1 MKRGTFMALT
11 VQDFKDILNV
21 GIQLTVEKDDNKL
34 LNTIVEKGMQITNCD
49 AGTLYLYEDDVLKF
63 RIMRTISQNVY
74 RGLDGT
80 PITDIPPVP
89 FKEENVCAY
98 TAIHRK
104 VVNIAD
110 VYASDEFDF
119 SGPKRYDAM
128 TGFRTQSM
136 LVIPV
141 ENTTGELIGVFQMIN
156 AQDEAGNVI
165 PFDSQYEIIIRS
177 LGSLAA
183 VELSNIQYT
192 QQIKKQLHSFVEAM
206 ATAIDERT
214 PYNGSHTRNVAK
226 YATILAKK
234 MDEKTANGEFDEVFD
249 EDRIERLQLAAL
261 LHDIGKM
268 IIPRSVMNRA
278 TRMDK
283 DMAAFEDRI
292 ALLKCYYEID
302 FLKGKISEDIY
313 KERELLLTDIIE
325 FVHRIDNVGFLQQE
339 DFDCVQE
346 FATLYYEKEDGE
358 KVFYITERE
367 RECLSVRKGT
377 LTDEDRKIMES
388 HVTMTAKILSK
399 VYFSQN
405 YINVPRWAAE
415 HHEYLDGSGYPNHIK
430 GEELDVETRILAIA
444 DIYDALTASDRPYKP
459 PMPKAKA
466 CAILHS
472 MANEGKL
479 EDRFVSWLEEA
490 VMSEEEEK

>member
-1 MKRGTFMALT
+1 MALT

-21 GIQLTVEKDDNKL
+21 GIQLTVEKDGNKL
-34 LNTIVEKGMQITNCD
+34 LNTIVDKGMQITNCD
-49 AGTLYLYEDDVLKF
+49 ASTLYLYEDNVLKF
-63 RIMRTISQNVY
+63 RIMRTISQNVC
-74 RGLDGT
+74 RGVDGE

-104 VVNIAD
+104 VVNIED
-110 VYASDEFDF
+110 VYHSEEFDF

-141 ENTTGELIGVFQMIN
+141 ENNTGDLIGVLQMMN
-156 AQDEAGNVI
+156 AQDENGNVI
-165 PFDSQYEIIIRS
+165 PFDPQYEIIIRS

-183 VELSNIQYT
+183 IELSNIQYVEE
-192 QQIKKQLHSFVEAM
+192 IKEQLHSFVEAM

-214 PYNGSHTRNVAK
+214 PYNGSHTRKVAE

-234 MDEKTANGEFDEVFD
+234 INEKYEVGECEEAFDDERLEK
-249 EDRIERLQLAAL
+249 LQLAAL

-268 IIPRSVMNRA
+268 IVPRSVMNRA
-278 TRMDK
+278 TRMDR
-283 DMAAFEDRI
+283 DMAALEDRL
-292 ALLKCYYEID
+292 ALLTCYYEID
-302 FLKGKISEDIY
+302 ALKGKITTEEYEEKEALLKDI
-313 KERELLLTDIIE
+313 LE

-339 DFDCVQE
+339 DFDRVQE
-346 FATLYYEKEDGE
+346 IAKMYYEKEDGE
-358 KVFYITERE
+358 KVYYITERE
-367 RECLSVRKGT
+367 RVCLSVRKGT
-377 LTDEDRKIMES
+377 LTDEDRTIMES

-399 VYFSQN
+399 VHFNKN
-405 YINVPRWAAE
+405 YIDVPRWAAE
-415 HHEYLDGSGYPNHIK
+415 HHEYLNGSGYPNHIN
-430 GEELDVETRILAIA
+430 GEQLDTETRILAIA

-472 MANEGKL
+472 MVKEGKL
-479 EDRFVSWLEEA
+479 EGRFVDWLEEA
-490 VMSEEEEK
+490 VMAEE

>member
-1 MKRGTFMALT
+1 MALT
-11 VQDFKDILNV
+11 IQDFKDILNV

-49 AGTLYLYEDDVLKF
+49 ASTLYLYEDGVLKF
-63 RIMRTISQNVY
+63 RIMRTISQNVC
-74 RGLDGT
+74 RGVDGE

-104 VVNIAD
+104 VVNIED
-110 VYASDEFDF
+110 VYHSDEFDF

-141 ENTTGELIGVFQMIN
+141 ENNTGDLIGVLQMMN
-156 AQDEAGNVI
+156 AQDENGTVI
-165 PFDSQYEIIIRS
+165 PFDPQFEIVIRS

-183 VELSNIQYT
+183 IELTNIQYV
-192 QQIKKQLHSFVEAM
+192 QEIKEQLHSFVEAM

-234 MDEKTANGEFDEVFD
+234 IDEKTRLGECDEVFD
-249 EDRIERLQLAAL
+249 EDRLERLQLAAL

-278 TRMDK
+278 TRMDR
-283 DMAAFEDRI
+283 DMHALEDRI
-292 ALLKCYYEID
+292 ALLQCYYEID
-302 FLKGKISEDIY
+302 YLKNKITEEEYKAKDALLKDIV
-313 KERELLLTDIIE
+313 E

-339 DFDCVQE
+339 DYDRVQE
-346 FATLYYEKEDGE
+346 IATMYYEKEDGE
-358 KVFYITERE
+358 KVYYITEQE
-367 RECLSVRKGT
+367 RVCLSVRKGT
-377 LTDEDRKIMES
+377 LTDDDRKIMES

-399 VYFSQN
+399 VHFNKN
-405 YINVPRWAAE
+405 YIDVPRWAAE
-415 HHEYLDGSGYPNHIK
+415 HHECLNGSGYPNHIS
-430 GEELDVETRILAIA
+430 GDQLDTETRILAIA

-466 CAILHS
+466 CAILHN
-472 MANEGKL
+472 MVDEGKL
-479 EDRFVSWLEEA
+479 EGRFVDWLEEA
-490 VMSEEEEK
+490 VMAEE

>member
-1 MKRGTFMALT
+1 MGLT

-49 AGTLYLYEDDVLKF
+49 ASTLYLYEDDVLKF
-63 RIMRTISQNVY
+63 RIMRTLSQNVC
-74 RGLDGT
+74 RGVDGE

-98 TAIHRK
+98 TAIHRR
-104 VVNIAD
+104 VVNISD
-110 VYASDEFDF
+110 VYDSDEFDF

-136 LVIPV
+136 LVIPI
-141 ENTTGELIGVFQMIN
+141 ENTTGELIGVLQMIN
-156 AQDEAGNVI
+156 AQDENGTVI
-165 PFDSQYEIIIRS
+165 PFDPQFEIIIRS

-183 VELSNIQYT
+183 VELSNIQYV
-192 QQIKKQLHSFVEAM
+192 QEIKEQLHSFVEAM

-234 MDEKTANGEFDEVFD
+234 IDEKAKAGECDEVFD
-249 EDRIERLQLAAL
+249 EDRLERLQLAAL

-268 IIPRSVMNRA
+268 IVPRSVMNRA
-278 TRMDK
+278 TRMDR
-283 DMAAFEDRI
+283 DMAALEDRF

-302 FLKGKISEDIY
+302 FLKGKITEAQY
-313 KERELLLTDIIE
+313 KETEALLTDIVD

-339 DFDCVQE
+339 DFDRVQE
-346 FATLYYEKEDGE
+346 IAKLYYEKEDGE

-367 RECLSVRKGT
+367 RVCLSVRKGT
-377 LTDEDRKIMES
+377 LTDEDRKIMEG

-399 VYFSQN
+399 VHFNKHYT
-405 YINVPRWAAE
+405 NVPRWAAE
-415 HHEYLDGSGYPNHIK
+415 HHEYLDGSGYPNHIS
-430 GEELDVETRILAIA
+430 GEQLDTETRILAIA

-472 MANEGKL
+472 MAQEGKL
-479 EDRFVSWLEEA
+479 EERFVGWLEEA
-490 VMSEEEEK
+490 VMNEEYIL

>member
-1 MKRGTFMALT
+1 MALT
-11 VQDFKDILNV
+11 VQDFKDILKV
-21 GIQLTVEKDDNKL
+21 GIQLTVEKDGNKL
-34 LNTIVEKGMQITNCD
+34 LNTIVDKGMQITNCD
-49 AGTLYLYEDDVLKF
+49 ASTLYLYEDNVLKF
-63 RIMRTISQNVY
+63 RIMRTISQNVC
-74 RGLDGT
+74 RGVDGE

-104 VVNIAD
+104 VVNIED
-110 VYASDEFDF
+110 VYHSEEFDF

-141 ENTTGELIGVFQMIN
+141 ENNTGDLIGVLQMMN
-156 AQDEAGNVI
+156 AQDENGNVI
-165 PFDSQYEIIIRS
+165 PFDPQYEIIIRS

-183 VELSNIQYT
+183 IELSNIQYVEE
-192 QQIKKQLHSFVEAM
+192 IKEQLHSFVEAM

-214 PYNGSHTRNVAK
+214 PYNGSHTRKVAE

-234 MDEKTANGEFDEVFD
+234 INEKYEAGECEEAFDE
-249 EDRIERLQLAAL
+249 ERLEKLQLAAL

-268 IIPRSVMNRA
+268 IVPRSVMNRA
-278 TRMDK
+278 TRMDR
-283 DMAAFEDRI
+283 DMAALEDRL
-292 ALLKCYYEID
+292 ALLTCYYEID
-302 FLKGKISEDIY
+302 ALKGKITTDEYEEKAALLKDI
-313 KERELLLTDIIE
+313 LE

-339 DFDCVQE
+339 DFDRVQE
-346 FATLYYEKEDGE
+346 IAKMYYEKEDGE
-358 KVFYITERE
+358 RVYYITERE
-367 RECLSVRKGT
+367 RVCLSVRKGT
-377 LTDEDRKIMES
+377 LTDEDRAIMES

-399 VYFSQN
+399 VHFNKN
-405 YINVPRWAAE
+405 YIDVPRWAAE
-415 HHEYLDGSGYPNHIK
+415 HHEYLNGSGYPNHIN
-430 GEELDVETRILAIA
+430 GEQLDTETRILAIA

-472 MANEGKL
+472 MVEEGKL
-479 EDRFVSWLEEA
+479 EGRFVDWLEEA
-490 VMSEEEEK
+490 VMAEE

>member
-1 MKRGTFMALT
+1 MALT

-21 GIQLTVEKDDNKL
+21 GIQLTVEKDGNKL
-34 LNTIVEKGMQITNCD
+34 LNTIVDKGMQITNCD
-49 AGTLYLYEDDVLKF
+49 ASTLYLYEDDVLKF
-63 RIMRTISQNVY
+63 RIMRTISQNVC
-74 RGLDGT
+74 RGVDGE

-104 VVNIAD
+104 VVNIED
-110 VYASDEFDF
+110 VYHSEEFDF

-141 ENTTGELIGVFQMIN
+141 ENNTGDLIGVLQMMN
-156 AQDEAGNVI
+156 AQDENGNVI
-165 PFDSQYEIIIRS
+165 PFDPQYEIIIRS

-183 VELSNIQYT
+183 IELSNIQYVEE
-192 QQIKKQLHSFVEAM
+192 IKEQLHSFVEAM

-214 PYNGSHTRNVAK
+214 PYNGSHTRKVAE

-234 MDEKTANGEFDEVFD
+234 INEKYEAGECEEAFDDERLEK
-249 EDRIERLQLAAL
+249 LQLAAL

-268 IIPRSVMNRA
+268 IVPRSVMNRA
-278 TRMDK
+278 TRMDR
-283 DMAAFEDRI
+283 DMAALEDRL
-292 ALLKCYYEID
+292 ALLTCYYEID
-302 FLKGKISEDIY
+302 ALKGKITTEEYEEKAALLKDI
-313 KERELLLTDIIE
+313 LE

-339 DFDCVQE
+339 DFDRVQE
-346 FATLYYEKEDGE
+346 IAKMYYEKEDGE
-358 KVFYITERE
+358 KVYYITERE
-367 RECLSVRKGT
+367 RVCLSVRKGT
-377 LTDEDRKIMES
+377 LTDEDRTIMES

-399 VYFSQN
+399 VHFNKN
-405 YINVPRWAAE
+405 YTDVPRWAAE
-415 HHEYLDGSGYPNHIK
+415 HHEYLNGSGYPNHIN
-430 GEELDVETRILAIA
+430 GEQLDTETRILAIA

-472 MANEGKL
+472 MVEEGKL
-479 EDRFVSWLEEA
+479 EGRFVDWLEEA
-490 VMSEEEEK
+490 VMTEE

>member
-1 MKRGTFMALT
+1 MGLT
-11 VQDFKDILNV
+11 VQDFRDILTV
-21 GIQLTVEKDDNKL
+21 GIQLTVEKDSNKL

-49 AGTLYLYEDDVLKF
+49 ASTLYLYEDDVLKF
-63 RIMRTISQNVY
+63 RIMRTLSQNVY
-74 RGLDGT
+74 RGVEGE

-104 VVNIAD
+104 VINIED
-110 VYASDEFDF
+110 VYDSEEFDF

-141 ENTTGELIGVFQMIN
+141 ENNTGELIGVLQMMN
-156 AQDEAGNVI
+156 AQDENGNVI
-165 PFDSQYEIIIRS
+165 PFDPQFEIIIRS

-183 VELSNIQYT
+183 IELTNIQYVEE
-192 QQIKKQLHSFVEAM
+192 IKAQLHSFVEAM

-214 PYNGSHTRNVAK
+214 PYNGSHTRKVAE

-234 MDEKTANGEFDEVFD
+234 INEKYQAGEIEEGFD
-249 EDRIERLQLAAL
+249 EDRLERLQLAAL

-283 DMAAFEDRI
+283 DMKALEDRF
-292 ALLKCYYEID
+292 ALLACYYEID
-302 FLKGKISEDIY
+302 FLKGKISEDAY
-313 KERELLLTDIIE
+313 QEKNALLKDIVDFI
-325 FVHRIDNVGFLQQE
+325 HRIDNVGFLQQE
-339 DFDCVQE
+339 DFDRVQE
-346 FATLYYEKEDGE
+346 IAAMYYEKEDGE
-358 KVFYITERE
+358 KIYYITERE
-367 RECLSVRKGT
+367 RVCLSVRKGT
-377 LTDEDRKIMES
+377 LTEDDRKIMES
-388 HVTMTAKILSK
+388 HVVMTAKILSK
-399 VYFSQN
+399 VRFNKN
-405 YINVPRWAAE
+405 YANVPRWAAE
-415 HHEYLDGSGYPNHIK
+415 HHEYLDGSGYPNHLTA
-430 GEELDVETRILAIA
+430 EQLDTETRILTIS

-472 MANEGKL
+472 MASEGKL
-479 EDRFVSWLEEA
+479 EERFVDWLEEA
-490 VMSEEEEK
+490 VMADE

>member
-1 MKRGTFMALT
+1 MALT

-21 GIQLTVEKDDNKL
+21 GIQLTVEKDGNKL
-34 LNTIVEKGMQITNCD
+34 LNTIVDKGMQITNCD
-49 AGTLYLYEDDVLKF
+49 ASTLYLYEDDVLKF
-63 RIMRTISQNVY
+63 RIMRTISQNVC
-74 RGLDGT
+74 RGVDGE

-104 VVNIAD
+104 VVNIED
-110 VYASDEFDF
+110 VYHSEEFDF

-141 ENTTGELIGVFQMIN
+141 ENNTGDLIGVLQMMN
-156 AQDEAGNVI
+156 AQDENGIVI
-165 PFDSQYEIIIRS
+165 PFDPQYEIIIRS

-183 VELSNIQYT
+183 IELSNIQYVEE
-192 QQIKKQLHSFVEAM
+192 IKEQLHSFVEAM

-214 PYNGSHTRNVAK
+214 PYNGSHTRKVAE

-234 MDEKTANGEFDEVFD
+234 INEKYEAGECEEAFDDERLEK
-249 EDRIERLQLAAL
+249 LQLAAL

-268 IIPRSVMNRA
+268 IVPRSVMNRA
-278 TRMDK
+278 TRMDR
-283 DMAAFEDRI
+283 DMAALEDRL
-292 ALLKCYYEID
+292 ALLTCYYEID
-302 FLKGKISEDIY
+302 ALKGKITTEEYEEKAALLKDI
-313 KERELLLTDIIE
+313 LE

-339 DFDCVQE
+339 DFDRVQE
-346 FATLYYEKEDGE
+346 IAKMYYEKEDGE
-358 KVFYITERE
+358 KVYYITERE
-367 RECLSVRKGT
+367 RVCLSVRKGT
-377 LTDEDRKIMES
+377 LTDEDRTIMES

-399 VYFSQN
+399 VHFNKN
-405 YINVPRWAAE
+405 YTDVPRWAAE
-415 HHEYLDGSGYPNHIK
+415 HHEYLNGSGYPNHIN
-430 GEELDVETRILAIA
+430 GEQLDTETRILAIA

-472 MANEGKL
+472 MVEEGKL
-479 EDRFVSWLEEA
+479 EGRFVDWLEEA
-490 VMSEEEEK
+490 VMTEE

>member
-1 MKRGTFMALT
+1 MGLT
-11 VQDFKDILNV
+11 VQNFKDILNV
-21 GIQLTVEKDDNKL
+21 GIQLTVEKDGNKL

-49 AGTLYLYEDDVLKF
+49 ASTLYLYEDDVLKF
-63 RIMRTISQNVY
+63 RIMRTVSQNVC
-74 RGLDGT
+74 RGKDGEE
-80 PITDIPPVP
+80 ITDIPPVP

-104 VVNIAD
+104 VVNIED
-110 VYASDEFDF
+110 VYNSDEFDF

-141 ENTTGELIGVFQMIN
+141 ENNTGELIGVLQMMN
-156 AQDEAGNVI
+156 AQDEDGNVI
-165 PFDSQYEIIIRS
+165 PFDPQYEIIIRS

-183 VELSNIQYT
+183 IELTNIQYV
-192 QQIKKQLHSFVEAM
+192 QEIKEQLHSFVEAM

-214 PYNGSHTRNVAK
+214 PYNGSHTRKVAE
-226 YATILAKK
+226 YATVLARKIN
-234 MDEKTANGEFDEVFD
+234 EKYQLGETEEFFDD
-249 EDRIERLQLAAL
+249 DRMERLQLAAL

-278 TRMDK
+278 TRLDG
-283 DMAAFEDRI
+283 DMATLEDRI

-302 FLKGKISEDIY
+302 YLKQKITEQEY
-313 KERELLLTDIIE
+313 TEKETLLDDIIE
-325 FVHRIDNVGFLQQE
+325 FVHRIDSVGFLQEE

-346 FATLYYEKEDGE
+346 LATMYYEKQDGE
-358 KVFYITERE
+358 KVYYITERE
-367 RECLSVRKGT
+367 RVCLSVRKGT

-399 VYFSQN
+399 VHFNKN
-405 YINVPRWAAE
+405 YLDVPRWAAE
-415 HHEYLDGSGYPNHIK
+415 HHEYLNGSGYPNHIRGK
-430 GEELDVETRILAIA
+430 QLDVETRILAIA

-472 MANEGKL
+472 MVEEGKL
-479 EDRFVSWLEEA
+479 EERFVDWLEEA
-490 VMSEEEEK
+490 VMTDSCSK

>member
-1 MKRGTFMALT
+1 MALT

-21 GIQLTVEKDDNKL
+21 GIQLTVEKDGNKL
-34 LNTIVEKGMQITNCD
+34 LNTIVDKGMQITNCD
-49 AGTLYLYEDDVLKF
+49 ASTLYLYEDNVLKF
-63 RIMRTISQNVY
+63 RIMRTISQNVC
-74 RGLDGT
+74 RGADGE

-104 VVNIAD
+104 VVNIED
-110 VYASDEFDF
+110 VYHSEEFDF

-141 ENTTGELIGVFQMIN
+141 ENNTGDLIGVLQMMN
-156 AQDEAGNVI
+156 AQDENGNVI
-165 PFDSQYEIIIRS
+165 PFDPQYEIIIRS

-183 VELSNIQYT
+183 IELSNIQYVEE
-192 QQIKKQLHSFVEAM
+192 IKEQLHSFVEAM

-214 PYNGSHTRNVAK
+214 PYNGSHTRKVAE

-234 MDEKTANGEFDEVFD
+234 INEKYEAGECEEAFDDERLEK
-249 EDRIERLQLAAL
+249 LQLAAL

-268 IIPRSVMNRA
+268 IVPRSVMNRA
-278 TRMDK
+278 TRMDR
-283 DMAAFEDRI
+283 DMAALEDRL
-292 ALLKCYYEID
+292 ALLTCYYEID
-302 FLKGKISEDIY
+302 ALKGKITTEEYEEKAALLKDI
-313 KERELLLTDIIE
+313 LE

-339 DFDCVQE
+339 DFDRVQE
-346 FATLYYEKEDGE
+346 IAKMYYEKEGGE
-358 KVFYITERE
+358 KVYYITERE
-367 RECLSVRKGT
+367 RVCLSVRKGT
-377 LTDEDRKIMES
+377 LTDEDRTIMES

-399 VYFSQN
+399 VHFNKN
-405 YINVPRWAAE
+405 YIDVPRWAAE
-415 HHEYLDGSGYPNHIK
+415 HHEYLNGSGYPNHIN
-430 GEELDVETRILAIA
+430 GEQLDTETRILAIA

-472 MANEGKL
+472 MVEEGKL
-479 EDRFVSWLEEA
+479 EGRFVDWLEEA
-490 VMSEEEEK
+490 VMAEE

>member
-1 MKRGTFMALT
+1 MALT

-21 GIQLTVEKDDNKL
+21 GIQLTVEKDGNKL
-34 LNTIVEKGMQITNCD
+34 LNTIVDKGMQITNCD
-49 AGTLYLYEDDVLKF
+49 ASTLYLYEDNVLKF
-63 RIMRTISQNVY
+63 RIMRTISQNVC
-74 RGLDGT
+74 RGADGE

-104 VVNIAD
+104 VVNIED
-110 VYASDEFDF
+110 VYHSEEFDF

-141 ENTTGELIGVFQMIN
+141 ENNTGDLIGVLQMMN
-156 AQDEAGNVI
+156 AQDENGNVI
-165 PFDSQYEIIIRS
+165 PFDPQYEIIIRS

-183 VELSNIQYT
+183 IELSNIQYVEE
-192 QQIKKQLHSFVEAM
+192 IKEQLHSFVEAM

-214 PYNGSHTRNVAK
+214 PYNGSHTRKVAE

-234 MDEKTANGEFDEVFD
+234 INEKYEAGECEEAFDDERLEK
-249 EDRIERLQLAAL
+249 LQLAAL

-268 IIPRSVMNRA
+268 IVPRSVMNRA
-278 TRMDK
+278 TRMDR
-283 DMAAFEDRI
+283 DMAALEDRL
-292 ALLKCYYEID
+292 ALLTCYYEID
-302 FLKGKISEDIY
+302 ALKGKITTDEYEEKAALLKDI
-313 KERELLLTDIIE
+313 LE

-339 DFDCVQE
+339 DFDRVQE
-346 FATLYYEKEDGE
+346 IAKMYYEKEDGE
-358 KVFYITERE
+358 KVYYITERE
-367 RECLSVRKGT
+367 RVCLSVRKGT
-377 LTDEDRKIMES
+377 LTDEDRAIMES

-399 VYFSQN
+399 VHFNKN
-405 YINVPRWAAE
+405 YIDVPRWAAE
-415 HHEYLDGSGYPNHIK
+415 HHEYLNGSGYPNHIN
-430 GEELDVETRILAIA
+430 GEQLDTETRILAIA

-472 MANEGKL
+472 MVEEGKL
-479 EDRFVSWLEEA
+479 EGRFVDWLEEA
-490 VMSEEEEK
+490 VMAEE

>member
-1 MKRGTFMALT
+1 MALT
-11 VQDFKDILNV
+11 IQDFKDILNV

-34 LNTIVEKGMQITNCD
+34 LGTIVEKGMQITNCD
-49 AGTLYLYEDDVLKF
+49 ASTLYLYEDDVLKF
-63 RIMRTISQNVY
+63 RIMKTLSQNVS
-74 RGLDGT
+74 RGLDGQ

-110 VYASDEFDF
+110 VYDSDEFDF

-141 ENTTGELIGVFQMIN
+141 ENNTGELIGVLQMMN
-156 AQDEAGNVI
+156 AQDENGNVI
-165 PFDSQYEIIIRS
+165 PFDPQYEIIIRS

-183 VELSNIQYT
+183 IELANIRYLHE
-192 QQIKKQLHSFVEAM
+192 IKAQLHSFVEAM

-214 PYNGSHTRNVAK
+214 PYNGSHTRKVAE
-226 YATILAKK
+226 YATLLA
-234 MDEKTANGEFDEVFD
+234 EKINEKHLLGEVEEEFD
-249 EDRIERLQLAAL
+249 EDRLERLQLAAL

-278 TRMDK
+278 TRLDG
-283 DMAAFEDRI
+283 DMKALEDRF
-292 ALLKCYYEID
+292 ALLACYYEID
-302 FLKGKISEDIY
+302 FLKGKLTETEYQEKETLLKDIV
-313 KERELLLTDIIE
+313 E

-339 DFDCVQE
+339 DFDRVQE
-346 FATLYYEKEDGE
+346 IAKLYYEKEDGE
-358 KVFYITERE
+358 KIFYFTERE
-367 RECLSVRKGT
+367 RVCLSVRKGT
-377 LTDEDRKIMES
+377 LTDEDRKTMES

-399 VYFSQN
+399 VYFNKN
-405 YINVPRWAAE
+405 YVDVPRWAAE

-430 GEELDVETRILAIA
+430 GDQLDTETRILAIA

-459 PMPKAKA
+459 PMPKEKA

-479 EDRFVSWLEEA
+479 EERLVGWLEEA
-490 VMSEEEEK
+490 VMQY

>member
-1 MKRGTFMALT
+1 MALT
-11 VQDFKDILNV
+11 VQDFKDILTV

-34 LNTIVEKGMQITNCD
+34 LDTIVEKGMQITNCD
-49 AGTLYLYEDDVLKF
+49 ASTLYLYEDDVLKF
-63 RIMRTISQNVY
+63 RIMRTISQNVC
-74 RGLDGT
+74 RGLDGQ

-110 VYASDEFDF
+110 VYDSDEFDF

-136 LVIPV
+136 LVIPI
-141 ENTTGELIGVFQMIN
+141 ENNTGELIGVLQMMN

-165 PFDSQYEIIIRS
+165 PFDPQFEIIIRS

-183 VELSNIQYT
+183 IELANIRYVHE
-192 QQIKKQLHSFVEAM
+192 IKAQLHSFVEAM

-214 PYNGSHTRNVAK
+214 PYNGSHTRKVAE
-226 YATILAKK
+226 YATLLA
-234 MDEKTANGEFDEVFD
+234 EKINEKNKLGEIEEEFD
-249 EDRIERLQLAAL
+249 EDRLERLQLAAL

-268 IIPRSVMNRA
+268 IVPRSVMNRA
-278 TRMDK
+278 TRLDG
-283 DMAAFEDRI
+283 DMKALEDRF
-292 ALLKCYYEID
+292 ALLACYYEID
-302 FLKGKISEDIY
+302 FLKGKITETGYQEKETLLKDIV
-313 KERELLLTDIIE
+313 E

-339 DFDCVQE
+339 DYDRVQE
-346 FATLYYEKEDGE
+346 IAALYYEKEDGE
-358 KVFYITERE
+358 KVFYFTERE
-367 RECLSVRKGT
+367 RVCLSVRKGT

-399 VYFSQN
+399 VYFNKN
-405 YINVPRWAAE
+405 YVDVPRWAAE

-430 GEELDVETRILAIA
+430 GDQLDTETRILAIA
-444 DIYDALTASDRPYKP
+444 DIYDALTARDRPYKP
-459 PMPKAKA
+459 PMPKEKA

-479 EDRFVSWLEEA
+479 EERLVGWLEEA
-490 VMSEEEEK
+490 VMQD

>member
-1 MKRGTFMALT
+1 MALT
-11 VQDFKDILNV
+11 IQDFKDILNV

-49 AGTLYLYEDDVLKF
+49 ASTLYLYEDGVLKF
-63 RIMRTISQNVY
+63 RIMRTISQNVC
-74 RGLDGT
+74 RGVDGE

-104 VVNIAD
+104 VVNIED
-110 VYASDEFDF
+110 VYHSDEFDF

-141 ENTTGELIGVFQMIN
+141 ENNTGDLIGVLQMMN
-156 AQDEAGNVI
+156 AQDENGTVI
-165 PFDSQYEIIIRS
+165 PFDPQFEIVIRS

-183 VELSNIQYT
+183 IELTNIQYV
-192 QQIKKQLHSFVEAM
+192 QEIKEQLHSFVEAM

-234 MDEKTANGEFDEVFD
+234 IDEKTRLGECDEVFD
-249 EDRIERLQLAAL
+249 EDRLERLQLAAL

-283 DMAAFEDRI
+283 DMAALEDRI

-302 FLKGKISEDIY
+302 ALKGKVSRRNIQRKSS
-313 KERELLLTDIIE
+313 IINGY
-325 FVHRIDNVGFLQQE
+325 HRF
-339 DFDCVQE
+339 CSS
-346 FATLYYEKEDGE
+346 Y
-358 KVFYITERE
+358 
-367 RECLSVRKGT
+367 
-377 LTDEDRKIMES
+377 
-388 HVTMTAKILSK
+388 
-399 VYFSQN
+399 
-405 YINVPRWAAE
+405 
-415 HHEYLDGSGYPNHIK
+415 
-430 GEELDVETRILAIA
+430 
-444 DIYDALTASDRPYKP
+444 
-459 PMPKAKA
+459 
-466 CAILHS
+466 
-472 MANEGKL
+472 
-479 EDRFVSWLEEA
+479 
-490 VMSEEEEK
+490 

>member
-1 MKRGTFMALT
+1 MALT

-21 GIQLTVEKDDNKL
+21 GIQLTVEKDGNKL
-34 LNTIVEKGMQITNCD
+34 LNTIVDKGMQITNCD
-49 AGTLYLYEDDVLKF
+49 ASTLYLYEDNVLKF
-63 RIMRTISQNVY
+63 RIMRTISQNVC
-74 RGLDGT
+74 RGADGE

-104 VVNIAD
+104 VVNIED
-110 VYASDEFDF
+110 VYHSEEFDF

-141 ENTTGELIGVFQMIN
+141 ENNTGDLIGVLQMMN
-156 AQDEAGNVI
+156 AQDENGNVI
-165 PFDSQYEIIIRS
+165 PFDPQYEIIIRS

-183 VELSNIQYT
+183 IELSNIQYVEE
-192 QQIKKQLHSFVEAM
+192 IKEQLHSFVEAM

-214 PYNGSHTRNVAK
+214 PYNGSHTRKVAE

-234 MDEKTANGEFDEVFD
+234 INEKYEAGECEEAFDDERLEK
-249 EDRIERLQLAAL
+249 LQLAAL

-268 IIPRSVMNRA
+268 IVPRSVMNRA
-278 TRMDK
+278 TRMDR
-283 DMAAFEDRI
+283 DMAALEDRL
-292 ALLKCYYEID
+292 ALLTCYYEID
-302 FLKGKISEDIY
+302 ALKGKITTEEYEEKAALLKDI
-313 KERELLLTDIIE
+313 LE

-339 DFDCVQE
+339 DFDRVQE
-346 FATLYYEKEDGE
+346 IAKMYYKKEDGE
-358 KVFYITERE
+358 KVYYITERE
-367 RECLSVRKGT
+367 RVCLSVRKGT
-377 LTDEDRKIMES
+377 LTDEDRAIMES

-399 VYFSQN
+399 VHFNKN
-405 YINVPRWAAE
+405 YIDVPRWAAE
-415 HHEYLDGSGYPNHIK
+415 HHEYLNGSGYPNHIN
-430 GEELDVETRILAIA
+430 GEQLDTETRILAIA

-466 CAILHS
+466 SAILHS
-472 MANEGKL
+472 MVEEGKL
-479 EDRFVSWLEEA
+479 EGRFVDWLEEA
-490 VMSEEEEK
+490 VMAEE

>member
-1 MKRGTFMALT
+1 MALT

-21 GIQLTVEKDDNKL
+21 GIQLTVEKDGNKL
-34 LNTIVEKGMQITNCD
+34 LNTIVDKGMQITNCD
-49 AGTLYLYEDDVLKF
+49 ASTLYLYEDGVLKF
-63 RIMRTISQNVY
+63 RIMRTISQNVC
-74 RGLDGT
+74 RGVEGE

-104 VVNIAD
+104 VVNIED
-110 VYASDEFDF
+110 VYHSEEFDF

-141 ENTTGELIGVFQMIN
+141 ENNTGDLIGVLQMMN
-156 AQDEAGNVI
+156 AQDENGNVI
-165 PFDSQYEIIIRS
+165 PFDPQYEIIIRS

-183 VELSNIQYT
+183 IELSNIQYVEE
-192 QQIKKQLHSFVEAM
+192 IKEQLHSFVEAM

-214 PYNGSHTRNVAK
+214 PYNGSHTRKVAE

-234 MDEKTANGEFDEVFD
+234 INEKYEAGECEEAFDDERLEK
-249 EDRIERLQLAAL
+249 LQLAAL

-268 IIPRSVMNRA
+268 IVPRSVMNRA
-278 TRMDK
+278 TRMDR
-283 DMAAFEDRI
+283 DMAALEDRL
-292 ALLKCYYEID
+292 ALLTCYYEID
-302 FLKGKISEDIY
+302 ALKGKITTEEYEEKAALLKDI
-313 KERELLLTDIIE
+313 LE

-339 DFDCVQE
+339 DFDRVQE
-346 FATLYYEKEDGE
+346 IAKMYYEKEDGE
-358 KVFYITERE
+358 KVYYITERE
-367 RECLSVRKGT
+367 RVCLSVRKGT
-377 LTDEDRKIMES
+377 LTDEDRAIMES

-399 VYFSQN
+399 VHFNKN
-405 YINVPRWAAE
+405 YIDVPRWAAE
-415 HHEYLDGSGYPNHIK
+415 HHEYLNGSGYPNHIN
-430 GEELDVETRILAIA
+430 GEQLDTETRILAIA

-472 MANEGKL
+472 MVEEGKL
-479 EDRFVSWLEEA
+479 EGRFVDWLEEA
-490 VMSEEEEK
+490 VMAEE

>member
-1 MKRGTFMALT
+1 MGLT
-11 VQDFKDILNV
+11 VENLKDILNV
-21 GIQLTVEKDDNKL
+21 GIELTIEKDDNKL

-49 AGTLYLYEDDVLKF
+49 ASTLYLYEDDVLKF

-74 RGLDGT
+74 RGIDGE

-98 TAIHRK
+98 TAIHRR

-110 VYASDEFDF
+110 VYQSEEFDF

-141 ENTTGELIGVFQMIN
+141 ENNVGELIGVLQMIN
-156 AQDEAGNVI
+156 AQDEQGNVI
-165 PFDSQYEIIIRS
+165 PFDEQFEIVIRS

-183 VELSNIQYT
+183 IELSNIQYVEE
-192 QQIKKQLHSFVEAM
+192 IKAQLHSFVEAM

-214 PYNGSHTRNVAK
+214 PYNGSHTRKVAE
-226 YATILAKK
+226 YSILLA
-234 MDEKTANGEFDEVFD
+234 EKINEKHALGEIEEFFD

-278 TRMDK
+278 TRLDY
-283 DMAAFEDRI
+283 DMKKLEDRF

-302 FLKGKISEDIY
+302 YLRGRITEDAY
-313 KERELLLTDIIE
+313 KTYDADLSDSLE
-325 FVHRIDNVGFLQQE
+325 FIHRIDNVGFLPDA
-339 DFDCVQE
+339 DFERVQKIAE
-346 FATLYYEKEDGE
+346 QYYEKADGE
-358 KVFYITERE
+358 KIFYITERE

-377 LTDEDRKIMES
+377 LTAGDRTIMEN
-388 HVTMTAKILSK
+388 HVVMTAKILSK
-399 VYFSQN
+399 VYFNKN
-405 YINVPRWAAE
+405 YVNVPRWAAE
-415 HHEYLDGSGYPNHIK
+415 HHEFLDGSGYPNHLK
-430 GEELDVETRILAIA
+430 ADQLDTETRILTIS
-444 DIYDALTASDRPYKP
+444 DIYDALTSRDRPYKA
-459 PMPKAKA
+459 PMPKEKA

-472 MANEGKL
+472 MVNEGKL
-479 EDRFVSWLEEA
+479 DGRFVDWLEEA
-490 VMSEEEEK
+490 VMQEDTEVA